1 MMDLGLGAKF
11 DELTHVVKD
20 VSEEAILG
28 SQRGVLL
35 LYPPEE
41 ELAFREL
48 LNEWLLRISVQKI
61 PHRGLDLSPLPFEVL
76 ESRGQL
82 ENSFRLEFES
92 RQRLH
97 QYLGKLNAFLRDRVL
112 ATGEDLGWGSIVLRS
127 TASLYPWVSYAALL
141 EQIPTGF
148 PCRVIIPF
156 PGTAQEG
163 MLHFLDRK
171 TGYNYLARRM

>member
-1 MMDLGLGAKF
+1 MDLGLGAKF
-11 DELTHVVKD
+11 DELTQVVKD

-28 SQRGVLL
+28 SHRGVLL

-48 LNEWLLRISVQKI
+48 LNEWLLHISVQQI
-61 PHRGLDLSPLPFEVL
+61 PHRVLDLATLPFEFL

-82 ENSFRLEFES
+82 ERSFRMEFENWS
-92 RQRLH
+92 GLRQHLGRLN
-97 QYLGKLNAFLRDRVL
+97 GFLKERVL
-112 ATGEDLGWGSIVLRS
+112 AVGTELGWGNIVLKS

-148 PCRVIIPF
+148 PCRVVIPF

-163 MLHFLDRK
+163 KLHFLDRK
-171 TGYNYLARRM
+171 TGYNYLARRV